1 MDAQRETRFALVL
14 NGGVSLAV
22 WMGGVTHE
30 LNRLRLASSGAAPP
44 TNRAEAAVHSTW
56 GKILEKASRTAVVD
70 TVAGTSAGG
79 INGTLIAAA
88 IAGGKDLPDME
99 RTWSDVA
106 ALRPGQLLRRPPKR
120 TAKRAEP
127 LNSMLDGK
135 FFQDEV
141 EKLISGLAE
150 SRAVTEPQD
159 CTLLVTATA
168 LDAPAVPIHLEGE
181 AHGSMVDSR
190 RVFQFERR
198 TDDQHRV
205 QDDFADRRGSLAL
218 ASRASAS
225 FPVAFEPVSE
235 SEELH
240 RCQISPSGAEKTSL
254 LIDGGVLDNAPF
266 GPLMEVL
273 RKRPVGAPFD
283 RVLLYVTPSPGVTG
297 PTQRLGDNPA
307 AARVLGRV
315 VSATRE
321 PDQRLDFEGLRDA
334 FRRMGYTVS
343 APHDAVVRLLRSPD
357 PAAYIETSQ
366 AVLAAG
372 QWFRTYR
379 FSRAEAV
386 EHWLVSLD
394 AGIRF
399 ALPVPTELHPDDLH
413 PVPTCLPYSEDRWR
427 WGLATAERMLRWWGR
442 ALVAYSR
449 THGEPGA
456 AVQRA
461 FAEVDRAQRRI
472 ARLEAQLESYLR
484 ADLPPTST
492 ARAHRLNDFYT
503 PAMDAEIRETV
514 DAAARAIARL
524 PMLKDVD
531 AAALID
537 FTLAVEVVSG
547 VLAWSTNSEGDEP
560 TFRYRQITPAA
571 RPILPVGKV
580 AEKQDWLERK
590 LYGQRWAHFGAFA
603 SDEGRSA
610 DWLWGRLDGA
620 SALCDYLL
628 ESVDADEAQ
637 RLKEE
642 LARAILAAEDS
653 SERDL
658 RRAVTK
664 ADRTSGTDLLRHMSR
679 SERHRAAQLLWQQAV
694 TLVAGTSPGAARAQH
709 VARAFADPTWR
720 AKDLRRAP
728 LRTRALARGARI
740 YGWPVRGM
748 VRRRVERLLDL

>member
-14 NGGVSLAV
+14 NGGVNLAV
-22 WMGGVTHE
+22 WRGGVTHE
-30 LNRLRLASSGAAPP
+30 LNRLRLASSGATPP
-44 TNRAEAAVHSTW
+44 RDRAEAAVHSTW

-70 TVAGTSAGG
+70 SVAGTSAGG
-79 INGTLIAAA
+79 INGTLIATA
-88 IAGGKDLPDME
+88 IAGGKNLPDME

-106 ALRPGQLLRRPPKR
+106 ALRPGQLLRRPSKR

-127 LNSMLDGK
+127 LNSMLDGEL
-135 FFQDEV
+135 FQRELQ
-141 EKLISGLAE
+141 KLIGGLAE
-150 SRAVTEPQD
+150 DPTVTEPQD

-190 RVFQFERR
+190 RVFRFERR
-198 TDDQHRV
+198 TDDRHRV
-205 QDDFADRRGSLAL
+205 RDDFVDRRGCLAL

-240 RCQISPSGAEKTSL
+240 RCQISPSGAGRTSL

-266 GPLMEVL
+266 GPLMDVL
-273 RKRPVGAPFD
+273 RRRPVGAPFD

-297 PTQRLGDNPA
+297 PTQALGDNPA

-315 VSATRE
+315 VSAARE

-366 AVLAAG
+366 AVLAAD

-379 FSRAEAV
+379 YSRAEAV
-386 EHWLVSLD
+386 EHWLASLD

-399 ALPVPTELHPDDLH
+399 ALPVPTGLHPDDLH

-427 WGLATAERMLRWWGR
+427 WGLATAERVLRWWGR

-449 THGEPGA
+449 THTEPGA
-456 AVQRA
+456 AMRRA

-472 ARLEAQLESYLR
+472 ARLEEQLEAHLR
-484 ADLPPTST
+484 AELPSTST
-492 ARAHRLNDFYT
+492 APAHRLNEFYT
-503 PAMDAEIRETV
+503 LAMDTEIRETV
-514 DAAARAIARL
+514 AAAARAISRL

-531 AAALID
+531 ASALID
-537 FTLAVEVVSG
+537 FTLAVEVVSR

-571 RPILPVGKV
+571 RPVLPVGPV
-580 AEKQDWLERK
+580 AEQRDWLERK

-603 SDEGRSA
+603 SEEGRSA

-620 SALCDYLL
+620 SALCDDLL
-628 ESVDADEAQ
+628 ESVDPDEAQ
-637 RLKEE
+637 RLEEE
-642 LARAILAAEDS
+642 LARTILAAEDS
-653 SERDL
+653 SERGL
-658 RRAVTK
+658 RGAVTK
-664 ADRTSGTDLLRHMSR
+664 ADRTSGTDLLGHMSR
-679 SERHRAAQLLWQQAV
+679 PERRRAAQLLWQQAV

-720 AKDLRRAP
+720 AKDQRRAP
-728 LRTRALARGARI
+728 LRTRALARGARS

-748 VRRRVERLLDL
+748 VRRRVARLLDL